1 MSGNRYQFSDEFWQY
16 FRTMLWNKIKSFNI
30 DTRREDMDL
39 YNPETVKS
47 IILSYVSTEQQRS
60 ISEVQLKYFSTFVHG
75 LVGERLE
82 LIHNLPVS

>member
-16 FRTMLWNKIKSFNI
+16 FRTMLWNKIKRDFNI
-30 DTRREDMDL
+30 DPRREDMDL

-60 ISEVQLKYFSTFVHG
+60 ISEVHSTFVHG
-75 LVGERLE
+75 LFMLGRGKTR
-82 LIHNLPVS
+82 INP